1 MMRARRILA
10 AALCLALAACGQGKV
25 YPKPIA
31 HMHEVLE
38 EIDDVPPVFGGA
50 GPDVSM
56 ESGDLSRVEWI
67 LALDGSEVMRFVAT
81 LKPEGERKTRMMLDL
96 RGVTTGGHGN
106 VEDRLESHP
115 EVRKLYL
122 VAMTEQIEAKLEER
136 PFDITRTYGALALA
150 TAANIG
156 TIARGM
162 DAAGAAS
169 KKHNAENIRRAS
181 AEGSAGL

>member
-1 MMRARRILA
+1 MRARHILA

-38 EIDDVPPVFGGA
+38 EIEDVPPVFGGA
-50 GPDVSM
+50 GPDVSL
-56 ESGDLSRVEWI
+56 EAGNPSRVEWV

-81 LKPEGERKTRMMLDL
+81 LEPEGERKTRMVLDL
-96 RGVTTGGHGN
+96 RGVTAGSHGN
-106 VEDRLESHP
+106 VEERLKGHP

-122 VAMTEQIEAKLEER
+122 VAMTEQIESKLEER
-136 PFDITRTYGALALA
+136 PFDITRTYGALAVA

-156 TIARGM
+156 SITRRM
-162 DAAGAAS
+162 DDMAEADN
-169 KKHNAENIRRAS
+169 KRDAENIRKAY
-181 AEGSAGL
+181 AEEAAGL